1 MIAFP
6 EALPIVARSLAA
18 VIEPPEPITPSDWAR
33 RNLVVPDGPKAGEL
47 IDLAMTP
54 YLIEPLDA
62 LAEDSD
68 VNKIVV
74 RKSAQTGFTTL
85 GIAWVGYTIDRAPCR
100 MGVVQPTDSA
110 LSEFLREK
118 LNLAIEG
125 SAPLKAKVRSQTSR
139 SSQGS
144 TAYTKRFPG
153 GSLSCLIATSTAD
166 LRSKT
171 LKQILKDEAS
181 EYPDDL
187 DGQGSPH
194 AMLQARYESFLA
206 SGDWK
211 EANISTPVLK
221 GACYISE
228 EFDAGD
234 QRYWHV
240 PCPHCDGKFYFS
252 ADPAQFR
259 FNETFPHRA
268 HFVAPCCGSIIH
280 ASEKNALVRRGEWIA
295 LAPGP
300 GKFRSYHFDS
310 LSSPFVP
317 WDTIADRI
325 VKAGDDPAKLKGL
338 YNLSFG
344 LPYEMRTDVP
354 DHLKLMD
361 RREDL
366 KRGHIPP
373 QGLLL
378 VTSADVQ
385 MRGIWVETV
394 AYAQNR
400 ESWVVDAAYLDGDT
414 QSPHEGAFKALTAWY
429 ERDFPDA
436 FGNRRRADV
445 FGVDSGYRS
454 NVVYTWCRARPG
466 AMALD
471 GRDGWGRPAIGLPKP
486 VDISLDGRRIRKGAT
501 IYPIGTWPLKASFYS
516 DLRKEG
522 RRAGAETDPD
532 GYCHFGLWQDEVYF
546 KQITA
551 EYLADEKLRG
561 RTRKVWKLRS
571 GAENHLLDCRVYN
584 LALAH
589 HLGLET
595 MTRDDWALLARMHN
609 IPEAAIEAGLF
620 APFPVAATAAE
631 AAQQPQVPHATT
643 PPEPAPSE
651 PDGGFLDGYEFN
663 L

>member
-1 MIAFP
+1 MQFPSAIA
-6 EALPIVARSLAA
+6 IVASTLASI
-18 VIEPPEPITPSDWAR
+18 IEPPEPMLPSDWAR
-33 RNLVVPDGPKAGEL
+33 ANLVVPDGPKAGEL

-54 YLIEPLDA
+54 YLVEPLDA
-62 LAEDSD
+62 LGPDSGC
-68 VNKIVV
+68 NKIVV

-85 GIAWVGYTIDRAPCR
+85 GMAWVGYTIDRDPCR

-125 SAPLKAKVRSQTSR
+125 STALKDKVRSQTSR
-139 SSQGS
+139 SAQGS

-171 LKQILKDEAS
+171 LKKILKDEAS

-206 SGDWK
+206 SGDWR

-221 GACYISE
+221 GSCYISE
-228 EFDAGD
+228 EFEAGD
-234 QRYWHV
+234 QRFWHV
-240 PCPHCDGKFYFS
+240 KCPHCDGKFAFT
-252 ADPAQFR
+252 ADRKFFR
-259 FNETFPHRA
+259 FNETYPYRA
-268 HFVAPCCGSIIH
+268 HYVAPCCGSIIH
-280 ASEKNALVRRGEWIA
+280 ASEKNALVRQGEWIA
-295 LAPGP
+295 LAPAP

-317 WDTIADRI
+317 WDTIAERI
-325 VKAGDDPAKLKGL
+325 TAAGDDPAKLKGL
-338 YNLSFG
+338 FNLTFG
-344 LPYEMRTDVP
+344 LPYEMQTDVP
-354 DHLKLMD
+354 DHSRLME
-361 RREDL
+361 RREEL
-366 KRGHIPP
+366 KRGHIPAR
-373 QGLLL
+373 GLIL

-394 AYAQNR
+394 AFASNR

-414 QSPHEGAFKALTAWY
+414 QSPNEGAFAKLTEWY

-436 FGNRRRADV
+436 FGGRRKADL

-454 NVVYTWCRARPG
+454 NVVYTWCRSRPG

-471 GRDGWGRPAIGLPKP
+471 GRDGWGRPAVGLASQ
-486 VDISLDGRRIRKGAT
+486 VDISLDGKRIKKGAT
-501 IYPIGTWPLKASFYS
+501 IYPVGTWPLKASFYS

-522 RRAGAETDPD
+522 RRAGAEIDPN
-532 GYCHFGLWQDEVYF
+532 GYCHFGDWLDEVYF

-551 EYLADEKLRG
+551 EYLADEKVRG
-561 RTRKVWKLRS
+561 RNRKVWKPRA
-571 GAENHLLDCRVYN
+571 GAENHLLDCRIYN
-584 LALAH
+584 LALAY

-595 MTRDDWALLARMHN
+595 MTPQEWATLARMRGM
-609 IPEAAIEAGLF
+609 PEATIETGLF
-620 APFPVAATAAE
+620 TPA
-631 AAQQPQVPHATT
+631 PHAVQAAIASQSPAQT
-643 PPEPAPSE
+643 PQKPAEKPTSKE
-651 PDGGFLDGYEFN
+651 EGEYLPDYELDF
-663 L
+663 